1 MRTAASRCGLAVFL
15 SHFDAFLLHMT
26 VAATTA
32 AVTGRIAAAVRDAA
46 LRSVVGGFISPSVP
60 LLAPPPDPGTS
71 AAFSWQM
78 VQAVLSSAWEASAVS
93 SIVKEVVARGCAWKG
108 VASGVAA

>member
-46 LRSVVGGFISPSVP
+46 PS
-60 LLAPPPDPGTS
+60 S
-71 AAFSWQM
+71 AAASSLLGTVIGLTTFSSQM
-78 VQAVLSSAWEASAVS
+78 VQAVSSPAWEASAVS
-93 SIVKEVVARGCAWKG
+93 SIVKEWSDGAVLWRG
-108 VASGVAA
+108 